1 MKDRYVII
9 IGLVVILLASGVYF
23 FYTKKVIGPASPQA
37 LEEAHHSHSGSS
49 QALQALEEAHHSGD
63 VEKSIQLAERAL
75 SSTASTDGKNKEAHL
90 KLVLASDYLRVQP
103 DRGIDLLKS
112 VAADTS
118 YGTRYRATAISYIAD
133 AYMNGSHSPSVALD
147 MIFVGEPYGS
157 FLEKDSK
164 GKPNIPL
171 AVRRLYEYSTQLYS
185 FPQAEYRIAEWYAK
199 LALAARLNPSVRLTQ
214 PESEYIANIK
224 THLAKGDAALADFIA
239 EREEDSQ
246 IGYAYWLK
254 GMLLGNLA
262 ELTNDKTYLVQ
273 AEEAFRRSMELL
285 RNPSSGIH
293 EQSQSVWAAFHFAV
307 FLSRNYGNER
317 ANDIKDLLVYL
328 SDPKFDNFASRRYFA
343 RLAGS
348 TEEFDTYDRENVL
361 TLAKFSADF
370 QALLKKL
377 GWAL

>member
-1 MKDRYVII
+1 MKNRYVII
-9 IGLVVILLASGVYF
+9 IGLVVILLTSGAYY
-23 FYTKKVIGPASPQA
+23 FYTQRITGPVTY
-37 LEEAHHSHSGSS
+37 ETVREV
-49 QALQALEEAHHSGD
+49 HHSGD
-63 VEKSIQLAERAL
+63 FEKSVQLGERAL
-75 SSTASTDGKNKEAHL
+75 LSARDKYEEGRL
-90 KLVLASDYLRVQP
+90 KLTLGADYIRTQP
-103 DRGIDLLKS
+103 KHGIDLFKS
-112 VAADTS
+112 MAADAS
-118 YGTRYRATAISYIAD
+118 FADRYRAKAISYIAD
-133 AYMNGSHSPSVALD
+133 AYMNGSRSPLVALD

-171 AVRRLYEYSTQLYS
+171 AVRRLYEYSTQFYS
-185 FPQAEYRIAEWYAK
+185 FPESEYRIAEWYAK
-199 LALAARLNPSVRLTQ
+199 MALAARINPSVRLTQ

-224 THLAKGDAALADFIA
+224 THLAKGDAALTDFIA
-239 EREEDSQ
+239 EWEADSQ

-285 RNPSSGIH
+285 RKPAVSAHGHVH
-293 EQSQSVWAAFHFAV
+293 EQSQSVLAAFHFAV

-328 SDPKFDNFASRRYFA
+328 SDPKFDNFPSRRYLA

-361 TLAKFSADF
+361 ALAKFSSDF